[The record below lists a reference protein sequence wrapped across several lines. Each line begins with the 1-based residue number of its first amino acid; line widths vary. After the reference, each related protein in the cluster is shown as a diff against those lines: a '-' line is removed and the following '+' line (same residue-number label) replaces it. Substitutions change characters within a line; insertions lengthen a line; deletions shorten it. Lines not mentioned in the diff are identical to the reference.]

1 MPSIIL
7 PDRGRAP
14 ETHEGWKI
22 VQGDGVLEY
31 EVSQCIEKCWRQISA
46 KDQTELQDR
55 AIEEHKDL
63 REILLSYCGCS
74 EAVPSS

>member
-55 AIEEHKDL
+55 AIEEHKVNWFTRNCL
-63 REILLSYCGCS
+63 GVKQHNPGR
-74 EAVPSS
+74 